1 MILIRL
7 WKVNKMTK
15 YYVYF
20 VQCEF
25 IKFRKAFDDK
35 AETIRYVKDELC
47 GTDGSFAF
55 QIIGFDD
62 NGSTVYSKT
71 YTAENHKAKAV

>member
-1 MILIRL
+1 
-7 WKVNKMTK
+7 MTK

-20 VQCEF
+20 IEGDFVR
-25 IKFRKAFDDK
+25 FRKAFDDK
-35 AETIRYVKDELC
+35 AETIKYVKSELE

-62 NGSTVYSKT
+62 GTPVYAKT
-71 YTAENHKAKAV
+71 YTAENHKAKVV

>member
-1 MILIRL
+1 
-7 WKVNKMTK
+7 MTK

-20 VQCEF
+20 IEGEF
-25 IKFRKAFDDK
+25 ARFRKAFDDK
-35 AETIRYVKDELC
+35 AETIKYVKSELE

-55 QIIGFDD
+55 QIIGFN
-62 NGSTVYSKT
+62 NGPVYAKT